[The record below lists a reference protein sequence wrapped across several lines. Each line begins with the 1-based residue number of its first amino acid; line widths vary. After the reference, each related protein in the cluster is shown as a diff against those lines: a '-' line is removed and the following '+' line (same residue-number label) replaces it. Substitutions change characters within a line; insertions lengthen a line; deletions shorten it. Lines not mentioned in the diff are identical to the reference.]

1 MIQNI
6 RQIRRK
12 IRSVNNI
19 KKITRAMEMVSA
31 AKLRK
36 VQDKLY
42 AIRPYADKMKTLLGD
57 LTENVKDLNYPL
69 FVPRETVKNQ
79 IVITISSDKGLC
91 GSFNAN
97 IYRLTQRFLA
107 ENPNTSLI
115 TIGKKI
121 TDHSA
126 KTDAN
131 ILARYMSLPVNV
143 SFNEIRQMIT
153 PVVEA
158 FESGKVDKVSILYTE
173 FVNAVK
179 YVPKIYPF
187 LPIQQAE
194 KKEPSKETQSGYGYI
209 YEPGPDVILGK
220 LIPRYVE
227 TAFYRILLE
236 SMSSE
241 HAARMAAM
249 RNATDSAQELID
261 TLTLVYNKA
270 RQATITRELIDI
282 VGGAEALK

>member
-6 RQIRRK
+6 RQIKRK

-69 FVPRETVKNQ
+69 FAPRETVKKQ
-79 IVITISSDKGLC
+79 IFIAISSDKGLC

-107 ENPNTSLI
+107 ENHNTSLI

-121 TDHSA
+121 TDYSA
-126 KTDAN
+126 KQEST
-131 ILARYMSLPVNV
+131 ILARYTYLPVSI
-143 SFNEIRQMIT
+143 SFNEIRQMIN

-179 YVPKIYPF
+179 YIPKIYPF

-194 KKEPSKETQSGYGYI
+194 KKGPSKETKSGYGYI